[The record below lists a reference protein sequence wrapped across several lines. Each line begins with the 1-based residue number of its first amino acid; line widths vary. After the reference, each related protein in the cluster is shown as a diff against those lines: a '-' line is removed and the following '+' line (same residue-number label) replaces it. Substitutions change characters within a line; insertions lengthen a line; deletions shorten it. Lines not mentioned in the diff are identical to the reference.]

1 MRIGLAAAISFLVA
15 ACGTADHEISEVD
28 GVRAAYGEAQKKRQ
42 LTPAEM
48 LRRAESSFSPVAF
61 GVSYEQAAKL
71 GGSTIDL
78 DFCRR
83 IKGCLWTDTQN
94 VQYEADAE
102 GGVFSKAVEV
112 RKLPSQS
119 LNLLGIGRARS
130 RDDVLRA
137 IGSFLP
143 TTKFECVRPPPDAE
157 GAWWCDALVGDG
169 FIELQFNDNSDLAWA
184 IVEARPES

>member
-1 MRIGLAAAISFLVA
+1 MRIGVAAAICFLA
-15 ACGTADHEISEVD
+15 TACGPADHEISEVD

-78 DFCRR
+78 NFCRR
-83 IKGCLWTDTQN
+83 IRGCVWIDAQN
-94 VQYEADAE
+94 VHYDADAE

-112 RKLPSQS
+112 RKFPSQA

-130 RDDVLRA
+130 RNDVLRA
-137 IGSFLP
+137 IGRFLP
-143 TTKFECVRPPPDAE
+143 TTKFECIRPPPDAE
-157 GAWWCDALVGDG
+157 GAWWCGALVGDG
-169 FIELQFNDNSDLAWA
+169 FIELRFDDNNDLAWA
-184 IVEARPES
+184 IVAARPES